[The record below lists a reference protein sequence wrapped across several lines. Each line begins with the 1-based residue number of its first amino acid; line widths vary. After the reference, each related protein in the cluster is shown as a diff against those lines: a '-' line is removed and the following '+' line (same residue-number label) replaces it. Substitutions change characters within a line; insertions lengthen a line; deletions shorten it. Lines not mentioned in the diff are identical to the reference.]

1 MRERTLPTGYV
12 LSVVNHYIIFLTL
25 NGYVRTRIVNYTHR
39 IPIIQKIYLFATT
52 ELTGAL
58 SVRSNKRL
66 DMKDYGVFCKLKNC
80 EEFIAW
86 DCKFDSEA
94 QPYPCESCKR
104 VGQSYSVTE
113 YPKDCN
119 FLDEIQYI
127 KSVFG

>member
-1 MRERTLPTGYV
+1 
-12 LSVVNHYIIFLTL
+12 
-25 NGYVRTRIVNYTHR
+25 
-39 IPIIQKIYLFATT
+39 
-52 ELTGAL
+52 
-58 SVRSNKRL
+58 
-66 DMKDYGVFCKLKNC
+66 MKDYGVFCKLKNC

-127 KSVFG
+127 KSVFGWLICYLKVWVMHKSINQKNE